1 PDLETLSMDDLYN
14 NLKIYEAEVMGS
26 SSASQNTQN
35 IAFMS
40 SNITGNTNEAVKSIH
55 GVSTAKIGD
64 GLEMADGNAE
74 NESNEI
80 SQEDKKESRAPKY
93 QDNKNKE
100 TMRRIVPVE
109 ETTSNDLVSQCD
121 GFGYDWS
128 DQAEEGPTNF
138 ALMAYISSGVY
149 KACLESVDARLDVF
163 EEEIKILKLDMS
175 PGTMV
180 YQ

>member
-1 PDLETLSMDDLYN
+1 MDDLYN

-35 IAFMS
+35 IAFVS
-40 SNITGNTNEAVKSIH
+40 SNITGSTNEAVK
-55 GVSTAKIGD
+55 
-64 GLEMADGNAE
+64 NAMLRK
-74 NESNEI
+74 NNEI
-80 SQEDKKESRAPKY
+80 SQEYKKK
-93 QDNKNKE
+93 
-100 TMRRIVPVE
+100 
-109 ETTSNDLVSQCD
+109 L
-121 GFGYDWS
+121 
-128 DQAEEGPTNF
+128 AEEGPTNF
-138 ALMAYISSGVY
+138 ALMAYISSGSFKSSSSDTVGVY